1 MGTKA
6 FIRAATGEY
15 ERASRSV
22 GRQTIIFGLCVAIVM
37 AAFVAVVWRAIDQQK
52 AAHARFMQQC
62 MEDHKEY
69 ECTALWR
76 AGNRSNQDVIVLP
89 IPIPFSK

>member
-1 MGTKA
+1 MDTRA
-6 FIRAATGEY
+6 FSRAATDDQ
-15 ERASRSV
+15 RQKRSV
-22 GRQTIIFGLCVAIVM
+22 RKPEVIFGLCFAIVI
-37 AAFVAVVWRAIDQQK
+37 AGVVALVWRGVERDK
-52 AAHARFMQQC
+52 AAHTRFMQQC

-89 IPIPFSK
+89 IPIPLSK